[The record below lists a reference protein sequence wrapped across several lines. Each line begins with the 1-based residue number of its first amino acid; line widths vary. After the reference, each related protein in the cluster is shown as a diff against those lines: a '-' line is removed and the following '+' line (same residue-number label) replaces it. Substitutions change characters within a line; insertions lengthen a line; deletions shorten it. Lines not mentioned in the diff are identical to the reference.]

1 MAIVFAGW
9 MMVWIMRPTRTWTNN
24 FWNPVL
30 RHVSTKAYGDTGAY
44 TLIYIS
50 PILLVA
56 FVGAIYL
63 SYSKKS
69 KTMKPLKINPWNYP
83 VFVRGPLALISLSE
97 LALLGAFVALFAWTT
112 AKHLKN
118 SFDRINIPFM
128 MHPGMSPHMD
138 PLWQRKFNIV
148 GGRLG
153 AAGAVPFAFLFF
165 PVARFSSLF
174 QLIKIPF
181 EHSIRYHIWI
191 GHIMMVIWS
200 AHSIV
205 YVMYWPIAHKSKE
218 FILWE
223 KTSIAGFTGMFA
235 WIVGLLIWVTSLNP
249 VRKQRFELF
258 YYTHQLY
265 ILFVIGF
272 VFHVGEKWLAMMVA
286 GIFLFTID
294 RLFRF
299 LQSRRHVEVV
309 SARMI
314 SSETI
319 ELTFAKL
326 PNMNYPAASVIFVN
340 LPAISGLQWHP
351 FTVTSCSGVEL
362 DKLSILVKCSGKWT
376 YKLRELIV
384 QEGYKGISNENPSPT
399 RDISKIKKQVRG
411 ISRTQGYKLYAATIL
426 ASFLGYMLL
435 AGVIHRYYIFPQDH
449 NTYKAFSRAGRG
461 FISLM
466 EYIAGVVFF
475 GGATILAW
483 NCWKGK
489 DLHLV
494 DAPYVGSIS
503 AEVGLKP
510 TSIQVGKRPEFQ
522 DIIPEHS
529 KGRKEYVGVFACGPE
544 GMQESVGVLCQAHKL
559 NFHPLNFEL

>member
-1 MAIVFAGW
+1 MAFLRLAAKVFMAIVFAGW

-235 WIVGLLIWVTSLNP
+235 WIVGLLIWVT
-249 VRKQRFELF
+249 
-258 YYTHQLY
+258 
-265 ILFVIGF
+265 
-272 VFHVGEKWLAMMVA
+272 
-286 GIFLFTID
+286 
-294 RLFRF
+294 
-299 LQSRRHVEVV
+299 RHVEVV

-384 QEGYKGISNENPSPT
+384 QE
-399 RDISKIKKQVRG
+399 
-411 ISRTQGYKLYAATIL
+411 
-426 ASFLGYMLL
+426 
-435 AGVIHRYYIFPQDH
+435 GVIHRYYIFPQDH

>member
-1 MAIVFAGW
+1 
-9 MMVWIMRPTRTWTNN
+9 
-24 FWNPVL
+24 
-30 RHVSTKAYGDTGAY
+30 
-44 TLIYIS
+44 
-50 PILLVA
+50 
-56 FVGAIYL
+56 
-63 SYSKKS
+63 
-69 KTMKPLKINPWNYP
+69 
-83 VFVRGPLALISLSE
+83 
-97 LALLGAFVALFAWTT
+97 
-112 AKHLKN
+112 
-118 SFDRINIPFM
+118 
-128 MHPGMSPHMD
+128 
-138 PLWQRKFNIV
+138 
-148 GGRLG
+148 
-153 AAGAVPFAFLFF
+153 
-165 PVARFSSLF
+165 
-174 QLIKIPF
+174 
-181 EHSIRYHIWI
+181 
-191 GHIMMVIWS
+191 MMVIWS

-384 QEGYKGISNENPSPT
+384 QEGYKGISNENPSPSHFEAVIEGPHGHNIDYLHIYKTYLFVAGGSGIAPFLSIIKDLLHKVQTKQRTPPEKIVLVWAVRKLDELDILKTISLESICPDFIQTLQIDIQAYVTRQDIEGEKQQARENGVYNEKLDIVRFAGRATTTSVYAEPSPT